1 MKGGH
6 ILSRSVK
13 KGPYVAESLEKK
25 IDAFND
31 LPDDR
36 YRSGKRAS
44 FKGYWYSHL

>member
-1 MKGGH
+1 MK
-6 ILSRSVK
+6 IINSKLNFKR
-13 KGPYVAESLEKK
+13 ESYEKK